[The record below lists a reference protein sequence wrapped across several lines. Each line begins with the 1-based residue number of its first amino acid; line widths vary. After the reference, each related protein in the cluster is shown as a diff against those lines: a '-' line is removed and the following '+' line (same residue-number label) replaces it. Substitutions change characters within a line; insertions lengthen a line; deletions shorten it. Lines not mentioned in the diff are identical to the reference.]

1 MFLESLAPGWY
12 THIIQNFFMT
22 PYNSI
27 WTIRKLKKSPNVDL
41 RRTLVV
47 LIAFFLL
54 IYWLLYVFGI
64 TGTRPTHSYHS
75 KLFLTPNNSI
85 WTIRK
90 LKKSQNVDLMRTLV
104 VLMAFFLLICSLLYA
119 FGITGTRSPH
129 SYHLKLVLALYDSIW
144 IIRKLKKPPNNNIR
158 RNSVALLTLFLLKYR
173 LFYAFGI
180 TGTRLTHSY
189 YSKLFLTCYN
199 SIWTIIKLRL
209 SPNVDL

>member
-1 MFLESLAPGWY
+1 
-12 THIIQNFFMT
+12 
-22 PYNSI
+22 
-27 WTIRKLKKSPNVDL
+27 
-41 RRTLVV
+41 
-47 LIAFFLL
+47 
-54 IYWLLYVFGI
+54 
-64 TGTRPTHSYHS
+64 
-75 KLFLTPNNSI
+75 
-85 WTIRK
+85 
-90 LKKSQNVDLMRTLV
+90 MRTLV

-180 TGTRLTHSY
+180 IGTRLTHSY

-209 SPNVDL
+209 PPNVDLQGNLVILIAFFILIYRLLYVFGVTGTRANNLCYSKLFLTPYYSYWTIIKIKQPPI